1 MSDIDPAALAGA
13 AAAAIRERIGS
24 LEPVLG
30 LVLGSGLGGL
40 GEAFENAVQVPYEE
54 IPGWPPVGVI
64 GHSGVLV
71 AGTLEGV
78 PAIGL
83 RGRAHLYEGHSA
95 RLATMPVR
103 ALAGLGVRTLFVS
116 NAAGAVNRRF
126 HPGDLMLI
134 SDHINLMGR
143 NPLIGPVVAGDL
155 RFPDMSDPY
164 DAGLRG
170 VVRQAALDEGIPLR
184 EGVYVGLLG
193 PSYETPAEIRML
205 ERLGADA
212 VGMSTVPE
220 VITARAMGIRCF
232 GVSCL
237 TNYAAG
243 IGSEPLVHEEVVEV
257 TDRVGERFQTLVRS
271 VVSRLRRDLVAA
283 PSD

>member
-1 MSDIDPAALAGA
+1 MSEPDPAALAGPA
-13 AAAAIRERIGS
+13 AEAIRKKTGDFRP
-24 LEPVLG
+24 LLG
-30 LVLGSGLGGL
+30 LILGSGLGAL
-40 GEAFENAVQVPYEE
+40 GDAFEDAIRVPYEE
-54 IPGWPPVGVI
+54 IPGWPPVGVA

-71 AGTLEGV
+71 AGSLDGV
-78 PAIGL
+78 PAVGL
-83 RGRAHLYEGHSA
+83 KGRAHLYEGHAA

-103 ALAGLGVRTLFVS
+103 ALGLLGVRTLFVS

-134 SDHINLMGR
+134 ADHINLMGK
-143 NPLIGPVVAGDL
+143 NPLIGPVVPGDE

-164 DAGLRG
+164 DAGLRS
-170 VVRQAALDEGIPLR
+170 VVRASALDEGIPLR
-184 EGVYVGLLG
+184 EGVYAGLLG

-220 VITARAMGIRCF
+220 VITARAIGVRCF

-243 IGSEPLVHEEVVEV
+243 ISTEPLTHSEVMQT
-257 TDRVGERFQTLVRS
+257 TDRVGERFRTLVRS
-271 VVSRLRRDLVAA
+271 VLRRLGPTLTVSTND
-283 PSD
+283 